1 MQRLSHPNVLG
12 LLGVTI
18 SPSGSLAVVTQYMG
32 RGSVFQLLHP
42 PPPAAQCGVPLPR
55 VLAMRMLGDCAQGMA
70 YLHSCTPPI
79 IHRDLK
85 SQNLLVAPDFTVQV
99 ADFGLSRE
107 CLQAGTM
114 TRVGSVQWAAPEVL
128 LGQSYSHKCDL
139 WSFGVVCWEM
149 LTGLVPFDGIAQ
161 QAVATQVAMEGMRL
175 PVPPR
180 APRRLLRLIARCW
193 SEPPELRPEFDTL
206 LPELQGV
213 EHELLEEGEAPF
225 DTAAFQRPPLAP
237 PK

>member
-1 MQRLSHPNVLG
+1 
-12 LLGVTI
+12 
-18 SPSGSLAVVTQYMG
+18 
-32 RGSVFQLLHP
+32 
-42 PPPAAQCGVPLPR
+42 
-55 VLAMRMLGDCAQGMA
+55 
-70 YLHSCTPPI
+70 
-79 IHRDLK
+79 
-85 SQNLLVAPDFTVQV
+85 
-99 ADFGLSRE
+99 
-107 CLQAGTM
+107 
-114 TRVGSVQWAAPEVL
+114 
-128 LGQSYSHKCDL
+128 
-139 WSFGVVCWEM
+139 M

-225 DTAAFQRPPLAP
+225 DTAAFERPPLAP